1 MIHYLVYIFLALTVS
16 LISAPDD
23 TLIFSRDYMRLAY
36 ENWLD
41 SNDAELV
48 EMGEQISDDYGHHV
62 TGLYQTGTGEQHV
75 TFYIN
80 MDKEIYDTGIQ
91 ISRPGDLEIS
101 PPVERIVSRMLWSAT
116 LTDTRLL
123 SGLWFVGSDHVEI
136 KYDDRIG
143 SADELLKLFI
153 EDVKASGRDVQLVQ
167 IRETDNV
174 LVVNFETDGNL
185 LELSVKPN
193 LHTYLN
199 GQTEVSEKSVA
210 AWGRGEFVPG
220 KATVMHDFHRFSKN
234 ENNMSVNTM
243 NRDRQQVSV
252 EFEKIEEEWVLISEA
267 SGEVNNS
274 SYGEIIYGHWL
285 TRNFPESYQSDNR
298 LNYDSLSVVINIDG
312 MGEVVYPEN
321 PEMIMNTIG
330 WLGNKKISYT
340 EVSGYEENDGEIYS
354 TTYILY
360 YDPYLEY
367 QNMLRVRDHFK
378 IYNNSYLNWMESVI
392 TILPAIRL
400 DNIGDVYGGGE
411 FPGHDFQQ
419 LFNIDV
425 SN

>member
-1 MIHYLVYIFLALTVS
+1 MALTVS

-41 SNDAELV
+41 SNGAELI
-48 EMGEQISDDYGHHV
+48 EMGEQVSDDFGYHV

-75 TFYIN
+75 TFYVN
-80 MDKEIYDTGIQ
+80 LDKEIYDAGIR
-91 ISRPGDLEIS
+91 ISQQGDPEFS
-101 PPVERIVSRMLWSAT
+101 PPAERIVSRMLWSAT
-116 LTDTRLL
+116 ITDVRLL
-123 SGLWFVGSDHVEI
+123 SRLWFAGSDHVEI
-136 KYDDRIG
+136 KYDNRIG
-143 SADELLKLFI
+143 SSDELLNIFI
-153 EDVKASGRDVQLVQ
+153 EDVKAGGRGVQLVQ
-167 IRETDNV
+167 IRETDDL
-174 LVVNFETDGNL
+174 LVVNFEADGNL

-193 LHTYLN
+193 LNTYLN

-220 KATVMHDFHRFSKN
+220 KENVMHDFHRFTRN
-234 ENNMSVNTM
+234 ENNMSVNTI

-252 EFEKIEEEWVLISEA
+252 EFEKIEDEWVLVSEI
-267 SGEVNNS
+267 SGEAENS
-274 SYGEIIYGHWL
+274 SYDEIIYGHWL
-285 TRNFPESYQSDNR
+285 TRNFPESYQSNDR
-298 LNYDSLSVVINIDG
+298 LIRDSLTVVINIDG
-312 MGEVVYPEN
+312 LGEVVYPEN
-321 PEMIMNTIG
+321 PQMILNTIG
-330 WLGNKKISYT
+330 WLGKEKISYA
-340 EVSGYEENDGEIYS
+340 EVSGYEENEGEISS

-378 IYNNSYLNWMESVI
+378 INDNSYLNWMESII